1 MKSATHFGHRCMG
14 LAFVA
19 SPLLLLAGCHSAYIE
34 ATVHN
39 STGGPVSVLEVD
51 YPSAS
56 FGTESLPHG
65 ADFHYRFK
73 VLGSGSTKVLW
84 TDAKHQDHTVAGP
97 PLQEGAEGHLLVTL
111 SSSNASWDVNIHPAR

>member
-1 MKSATHFGHRCMG
+1 MKSATHFGHRCMV
-14 LAFVA
+14 LALVA

-39 STGGPVSVLEVD
+39 STGGPVSVVEVD

-56 FGTESLPHG
+56 FGTQSLADG